1 MSLSIGTLDSLLQ
14 SELGSYS
21 GPELGTFTEAV
32 ATGFVNT
39 LLTQQGTV
47 ASPSGSGPSTG
58 TGITVGAVTM
68 STTIKSE
75 CITLFSADPN
85 YGGEGIALQDFC
97 DAVGQA
103 ISTHALAATLS
114 GSTNGTVTFP
124 ALSGAISAM
133 SAAIQAAAPSFT
145 GTYWAGFCTAISTGI
160 CSAFASSATG
170 SLAGAGAGTGSGVVT
185 IT

>member
-14 SELGSYS
+14 AELGSYS
-21 GPELGTFTEAV
+21 GPELPTFTGAL
-32 ATGFVNT
+32 AKGFVDSMLILN
-39 LLTQQGTV
+39 GTV

-58 TGITVGAVTM
+58 TGITVGAAAIT
-68 STTIKSE
+68 STIKSE

-85 YGGEGIALQDFC
+85 YGGEGPALQDFC

-124 ALSGAISAM
+124 AFSGAISAM
-133 SAAIQAAAPSFT
+133 SAAMQAAAPSFT